1 MQSIG
6 KVLVLKFLCKFLCV
20 CVKKML
26 DNTYGLILIFF
37 SLIISLRMSDS
48 FETYGSVDIRT
59 RFLNDERG
67 KLIKSDS
74 LFENLYDY
82 WTCLHLSGII
92 TAFNWYHPKIAK
104 LEMKIR

>member
-1 MQSIG
+1 M
-6 KVLVLKFLCKFLCV
+6 
-20 CVKKML
+20 
-26 DNTYGLILIFF
+26 
-37 SLIISLRMSDS
+37 ISLRMSDR
-48 FETYGSVDIRT
+48 FETYGSADIRT

-82 WTCLHLSGII
+82 WTYLHVSGVI

-104 LEMKIR
+104 LEMTIR